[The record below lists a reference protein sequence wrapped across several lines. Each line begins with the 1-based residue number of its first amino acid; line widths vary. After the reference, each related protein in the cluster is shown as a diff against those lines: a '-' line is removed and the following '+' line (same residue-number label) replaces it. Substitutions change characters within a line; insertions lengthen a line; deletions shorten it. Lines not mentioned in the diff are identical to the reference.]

1 MQMDLRSLE
10 RGKTRQFFVT
20 TFSCR
25 RQISAMRIESS
36 AIVRNACFLSLALII
51 GCSSG
56 IQPVVPATAPV
67 TPAPAPAPAPPP
79 PPPPPAPPPP
89 PPPPASVSGNVFTQ
103 TNDANANSVLL
114 FSPATDGTL
123 SLIATVST
131 GGKGTGG
138 GLQNQGSLA
147 LNEDR
152 SLLFVV
158 NAGSN
163 DFSVFRINGAT
174 LTLASQTP
182 SGGLS
187 PVSISEAKGFVYVLN
202 DGSRSASTDNVS
214 GFTVAADGTVTPI
227 PNSTLQLS
235 AASTSAAQ
243 VAVGPGGDVVLVTER
258 GTTHIDAFTLDA
270 TGAPGP
276 ITVNT
281 SSGAIPFGFQFFDAT
296 HVFVSEE
303 GDNAVSSYTVAAGK
317 TTAITSSAANFQSA
331 TCWLAITPNGRFL
344 YTTNTSSG
352 TISAF
357 AISATSAVSL
367 IGSTGVAIH
376 ASGRPIDVTVSQNGQ
391 FLYVV
396 NAGGALDTYRIAAG
410 GGLTLLQTV
419 PALGAGLNGVVA
431 N

>member
-1 MQMDLRSLE
+1 M
-10 RGKTRQFFVT
+10 
-20 TFSCR
+20 
-25 RQISAMRIESS
+25 
-36 AIVRNACFLSLALII
+36 
-51 GCSSG
+51 
-56 IQPVVPATAPV
+56 
-67 TPAPAPAPAPPP
+67 
-79 PPPPPAPPPP
+79 
-89 PPPPASVSGNVFTQ
+89 
-103 TNDANANSVLL
+103 
-114 FSPATDGTL
+114 FSPAADGTL
-123 SLIATVST
+123 SLTATVPT
-131 GGKGTGG
+131 GGTGTGG

-163 DFSVFRINGAT
+163 DFSVFRISGAT
-174 LTLASQTP
+174 LTLASRTP

-202 DGSRSASTDNVS
+202 DGGRAASTDNIG
-214 GFTVAADGTVTPI
+214 GFIVARDGTVTSI
-227 PNSTLQLS
+227 ANSTRRLS
-235 AASTSAAQ
+235 ADSTSAAQ
-243 VAVGPGGDVVLVTER
+243 VAIGPGGDVVLVTER
-258 GTTHIDAFTLDA
+258 GTAYIDAFVLDA
-270 TGAPGP
+270 AGVPGP
-276 ITVNT
+276 IVTNT
-281 SSGAIPFGFQFFDAT
+281 SSGTIPFGFQFFDAT

-317 TTAITSSAANFQSA
+317 TTSITSSAPNFQSA
-331 TCWLAITPNGRFL
+331 TCWLAITPNGQFL

-357 AISATSAVSL
+357 AISSTSAVSL

-376 ASGRPIDVTVSQNGQ
+376 ASGRPIDATVSQNGQ

-396 NAGGALDTYRIAAG
+396 NAGGALDTYRIAAD